1 VRAVPSGRPAE
12 GAPIMTVR
20 VQLFAYLS
28 KFSPTEQ
35 EKFQLE
41 LGPDA
46 TVGWLLGHLKIPP
59 DFEKM
64 VLVNGR
70 RANPETR
77 LAEGDDL
84 FIFPPAAGG

>member
-1 VRAVPSGRPAE
+1 MP
-12 GAPIMTVR
+12 VR

-28 KFSPTEQ
+28 KFSPAGQ

-41 LGPDA
+41 LEPEA
-46 TVGWLLGHLKIPP
+46 TVGWLLARLKIPS

-70 RANPETR
+70 QANPSTR
-77 LAEGDDL
+77 LAEGDDV
-84 FIFPPAAGG
+84 FIYPPAAGG

>member
-1 VRAVPSGRPAE
+1 VRAAPSDRPAD
-12 GAPIMTVR
+12 GAPIMTIH

-28 KFSPTEQ
+28 KFSLSGQ

-41 LGPDA
+41 VGPDA
-46 TVGWLLGHLKIPP
+46 TVGWLLGNLKIPP
-59 DFEKM
+59 DFERM

-77 LAEGDDL
+77 LAEGDDV

>member
-1 VRAVPSGRPAE
+1 MS
-12 GAPIMTVR
+12 VR

-28 KFSPTEQ
+28 KFSPTGQ
-35 EKFQLE
+35 EKFRLE
-41 LGPDA
+41 LEPEA
-46 TVGWLLGHLKIPP
+46 TVGSLIARLKIPS

-70 RANPETR
+70 QANPSVR
-77 LAEGDDL
+77 LEEGDDV